1 MAEQTD
7 VKSEYFESK
16 LVYEAHV
23 YFKNISVVKLEIEGL
38 CRETEDKDFKT
49 KIGTAYFL
57 TDQSTAGLFEL
68 SGW

>member
-16 LVYEAHV
+16 LGHEAHV
-23 YFKNISVVKLEIEGL
+23 YFQNISVVKLEIEGL

-49 KIGTAYFL
+49 KIETAYFL